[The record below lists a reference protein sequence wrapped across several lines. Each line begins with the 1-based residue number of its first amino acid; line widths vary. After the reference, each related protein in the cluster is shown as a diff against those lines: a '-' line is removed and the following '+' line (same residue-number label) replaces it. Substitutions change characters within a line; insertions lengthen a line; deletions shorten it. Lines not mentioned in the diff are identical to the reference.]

1 MLNIF
6 TSFRW
11 QDLVDILIVYF
22 IIHRAILLIRGTRAM
37 QMVGGLVVVTVI
49 YFIAREINLLTL
61 LWLLRIVFSSILLIT
76 IIVFQHDIRRALIQV
91 GKTPF
96 RQVAEVAVGEL
107 DEIVKAAAYMSKRRI
122 GALMVIERKTGLRD
136 YVDSG
141 HAIDANLTREL
152 LVSIFLPSSPLHDGA
167 VIISK
172 GRIWTA
178 GCLLP
183 LSNNPFIN
191 KRYGTR
197 HRAAIG
203 LSEET
208 DAVVIVVSEET
219 QETSIVR
226 QGALSTVH
234 DEETLVEKLREIFIP
249 KQQHWPAWRNWL
261 KRSDK
266 AAKA

>member
-1 MLNIF
+1 MSFNIF
-6 TSFRW
+6 TTFSW
-11 QDLVDILIVYF
+11 QDLLDIIVVYF

-37 QMVGGLVVVTVI
+37 QMMGGLAVMTVFF
-49 YFIAREINLLTL
+49 FIAREMHLLTL
-61 LWLLRIVFSSILLIT
+61 LWLLRTLFSSILLIT

-91 GKTPF
+91 GKSPF
-96 RQVAEVAVGEL
+96 QRVAEMAEDDI
-107 DEIVKAAAYMSKRRI
+107 DEIIKATIYMSKRRI
-122 GALMVIERKTGLRD
+122 GALLVVERETGLRD
-136 YVDSG
+136 YVESG
-141 HAIDANLTREL
+141 HVLDSILSREL

-183 LSNNPFIN
+183 LSSNPFIN

-208 DAVVIVVSEET
+208 DAVILVVSEET
-219 QETSIVR
+219 QETSVVR
-226 QGALSTVH
+226 NGALSAVH
-234 DEETLVEKLREIFIP
+234 DEENLRKKLREIFIP
-249 KQQHWPAWRNWL
+249 EQQAVWKKWFR
-261 KRSDK
+261 RS
-266 AAKA
+266 ATT